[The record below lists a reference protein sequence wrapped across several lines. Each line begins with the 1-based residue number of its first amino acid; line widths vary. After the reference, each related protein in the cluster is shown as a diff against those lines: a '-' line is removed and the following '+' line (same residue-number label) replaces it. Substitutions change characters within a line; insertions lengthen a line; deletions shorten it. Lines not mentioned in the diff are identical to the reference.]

1 MPIKFTQE
9 GDFKHIEAFLKNNSK
24 SDLRSILDR
33 YGQEGV
39 RALSAATP
47 KDTGKTAASWYY
59 DISVTKKGVSIT
71 WRNSNIPKTI
81 PIVLLIEYGHANQNG
96 TYIEGHPFIGEA
108 IKPIF
113 DKLSRDVWKE
123 VTGHVR

>member
-9 GDFKHIEAFLKNNSK
+9 GDFKRITKFLENASK
-24 SDLRSILDR
+24 KDLRSILNS
-33 YGQEGV
+33 YGQQGV
-39 RALSAATP
+39 QALSAATP

-59 DISVTKKGVSIT
+59 TVEITKRGVSIT
-71 WRNSNIPKTI
+71 WRNDNASNNI

-96 TYIEGHPFIGEA
+96 TYVEGREFIGEA
-108 IKPIF
+108 IQPIF

-123 VTGHVR
+123 VTGK